1 MSTMKKQTK
10 VLLACGAA
18 VISFGI
24 AIVAC
29 GGAPASSPG
38 TGQCNNQINMSNA
51 VQELRQA
58 RASLD
63 VAEHNKGGWRVAA
76 INATNEAISETERG
90 CAVANSH

>member
-1 MSTMKKQTK
+1 MKKQTK
-10 VLLACGAA
+10 VFLACGAA
-18 VISFGI
+18 ALSFGV

-29 GGAPASSPG
+29 GGGAPASSPG

-76 INATNEAISETERG
+76 INATNQAISETEQG